1 MDDDDGSGLCV
12 YMHIHEDIGYL
23 SIYPSYY
30 LSIYID
36 MDDDDG
42 SGLCV
47 YMHRH
52 EDIGFWKATSCSRE
66 MASICEYPR

>member
-1 MDDDDGSGLCV
+1 MINL
-12 YMHIHEDIGYL
+12 
-23 SIYPSYY
+23 
-30 LSIYID
+30 D

-66 MASICEYPR
+66 MATICEYPRYKNISMASVAN

>member
-1 MDDDDGSGLCV
+1 
-12 YMHIHEDIGYL
+12 
-23 SIYPSYY
+23 
-30 LSIYID
+30 

-52 EDIGFWKATSCSRE
+52 EDIGFWKATSCSDQL
-66 MASICEYPR
+66 ASICEYPR